1 VCTTG
6 TLPLRLDPAT
16 NLLWKTP
23 LPPAYSSPVLNGD
36 ALVVTAAE
44 DLDLATICLDQES
57 GALRWRT
64 PAPRPLEAPPRGPN
78 SAASPSPACDGRN
91 VYVLFQHFG
100 LVSYDDA
107 GRERWTLPLEPL
119 NIPYGVGTSPLVHE
133 GLLILQCDQDTNSYL
148 LGVDAESGQ
157 ERWRTR
163 RPGFTHGFSTPVIWR
178 PQGAGGQAPT
188 IETPAHIVTS
198 GSYQVVGYSS
208 QTGER
213 LWWMTGMAWQAKS
226 VPLVEGNTL
235 YVHSWMAAPS
245 EFGIKSVT
253 APWDEAVKQYDADS
267 SGGLSKAELADLGM
281 ERLWFLFDL
290 DKDGALDAE
299 EWGYLLARGTSQNG
313 LYAIRLG
320 AAGDL
325 AAEQVLWRYGR
336 ALPNIPSPLLHE
348 GVLYVLKEG
357 GILTAL
363 DPETG
368 DVHKSERIEGAEDDY
383 FASPVAAGG
392 RILTASH
399 EGRLAVIMAGAQ
411 WEVLSVSELGEE
423 IWATPALAPG
433 RVFVRTQKAMYC
445 FTDAAAPQPER

>member
-1 VCTTG
+1 
-6 TLPLRLDPAT
+6 
-16 NLLWKTP
+16 
-23 LPPAYSSPVLNGD
+23 
-36 ALVVTAAE
+36 
-44 DLDLATICLDQES
+44 
-57 GALRWRT
+57 
-64 PAPRPLEAPPRGPN
+64 
-78 SAASPSPACDGRN
+78 
-91 VYVLFQHFG
+91 
-100 LVSYDDA
+100 
-107 GRERWTLPLEPL
+107 
-119 NIPYGVGTSPLVHE
+119 
-133 GLLILQCDQDTNSYL
+133 
-148 LGVDAESGQ
+148 
-157 ERWRTR
+157 
-163 RPGFTHGFSTPVIWR
+163 
-178 PQGAGGQAPT
+178 
-188 IETPAHIVTS
+188 
-198 GSYQVVGYSS
+198 
-208 QTGER
+208 
-213 LWWMTGMAWQAKS
+213 MAWQAKS